1 MQDPVSFLRQDLLI
15 SIPQTFTLLWLTF
28 ATLGLQPGRRWR
40 RIGALAIVNSV
51 YTDLFFHDVSTPV
64 QVLNS
69 VTITTLMLFVLFRD
83 VGVKKRLMIL
93 LLSYVFSALNDL
105 AVYLLYGALYGDAD
119 KARILDSFPAFASC
133 LYPALAVQWLVAA
146 YVGPRAARWFD
157 SLRAAGGYI
166 RRNGLVRVLV
176 CLLLQLFAGSGVL
189 LGRAI
194 PGEYGRY
201 AFFDYLFY
209 ATVLLSLPT
218 LYFVVR
224 LIDRTRQDTVLSTQE
239 HYIDQIS
246 GMFTSIRGQRHDY
259 LNHIQVMHTML
270 QLGKL
275 AELKAYMS
283 DVVKETHQVGDIVQH
298 DIPAVG
304 ALLKAKTAVA
314 LSLGIDFVSD
324 FSGPW
329 NPKSPVKIIDIV
341 KIAGN
346 LIDNA
351 FDEVVKLPAGERRVR
366 ASFKLW
372 DGFLELTVS
381 NPGPPISEA
390 AKARLFE
397 PGFSTKPGENR
408 GLGLPIVRERVAH
421 YDGTLTFH
429 SDENRGTVFQVRL
442 PQKAA
447 QLS

>member
-1 MQDPVSFLRQDLLI
+1 MQDFASFLRQDLLI
-15 SIPQTFTLLWLTF
+15 SIPQAFTLLWLTF
-28 ATLGLQPGRRWR
+28 ATLGLLPAGRWR
-40 RIGALAIVNSV
+40 RIAVLAVVNSV
-51 YTDLFFHDVSTPV
+51 YTDLFFHIVPMPV
-64 QVLNS
+64 HILNS
-69 VTITTLMLFVLFRD
+69 VGITTILLFVLFKD
-83 VGVKKRLMIL
+83 VGAKKKLMIL
-93 LLSYVFSALNDL
+93 LLSYVISSLNDL
-105 AVYLLYGALYGDAD
+105 AVYFLYGAVYGDAD
-119 KARILDSFPAFASC
+119 KARILDDFPAFASC
-133 LYPALAVQWLVAA
+133 MYPVLLVQWLIAA
-146 YVGPRAARWFD
+146 FVGPRAARWFD

-194 PGEYGRY
+194 PGEYERY
-201 AFFDYLFY
+201 AFFEYLFY

-275 AELKAYMS
+275 SELKAYMS
-283 DVVKETHQVGDIVQH
+283 DVVKETHEVGDIVQH

-314 LSLGIDFVSD
+314 LSLGIDFDSD
-324 FSGPW
+324 FAGPW
-329 NPKSPVKIIDIV
+329 NPRSPVKVIDIV

-366 ASFKLW
+366 ASFRLS
-372 DGFLELTVS
+372 DGYLELTVS

-390 AKARLFE
+390 ARARLFE
-397 PGFSTKPGENR
+397 PGFSTKPGADR

-421 YDGTLTFH
+421 YDGTLTVH
-429 SDENRGTVFQVRL
+429 SDEKRGTVFQVRL

>member
-1 MQDPVSFLRQDLLI
+1 MQDLVSFLRQDLLI
-15 SIPQTFTLLWLTF
+15 SIPQAFTLLWLTL
-28 ATLGLQPGRRWR
+28 AALGLQPARRWR
-40 RIGALAIVNSV
+40 RIAALAVVNSV
-51 YTDLFFHDVSTPV
+51 YTDLFFHNVSTPV
-64 QVLNS
+64 QILNS
-69 VTITTLMLFVLFRD
+69 VTITTLMLFALFRD
-83 VGVKKRLMIL
+83 VSVKKRLMIL
-93 LLSYVFSALNDL
+93 LLSYVFSSLNDL
-105 AVYLLYGALYGDAD
+105 AVYILYGSLYGVAD

-133 LYPALAVQWLVAA
+133 MYPVLLVQWLVAA
-146 YVGPRAARWFD
+146 YVGPRTARWFD

-166 RRNGLVRVLV
+166 RRNGLIRVLV

-189 LGRAI
+189 LGRAV

-201 AFFDYLFY
+201 AFFDCLFY

-218 LYFVVR
+218 LYYVIR

-270 QLGKL
+270 QLGKF
-275 AELKAYMS
+275 AELKDYMS
-283 DVVKETHQVGDIVQH
+283 DVVKETHEVGDIVQH

-314 LSLGIDFVSD
+314 LSLGIDFASD
-324 FSGPW
+324 FAGPW
-329 NPKSPVKIIDIV
+329 NPQSPVKIIDIV

-351 FDEVVKLPAGERRVR
+351 FDEVVKLPAGERLVR
-366 ASFKLW
+366 ASFRLC
-372 DGFLELTVS
+372 DGYLELTVS

-390 AKARLFE
+390 ARARLFE
-397 PGFSTKPGENR
+397 PGFSTKPGGNR

-421 YDGTLTFH
+421 YAGTLTVH
-429 SDENRGTVFQVRL
+429 SDEKRGTVFKVRL

>member
-1 MQDPVSFLRQDLLI
+1 M
-15 SIPQTFTLLWLTF
+15 
-28 ATLGLQPGRRWR
+28 
-40 RIGALAIVNSV
+40 
-51 YTDLFFHDVSTPV
+51 
-64 QVLNS
+64 
-69 VTITTLMLFVLFRD
+69 
-83 VGVKKRLMIL
+83 
-93 LLSYVFSALNDL
+93 
-105 AVYLLYGALYGDAD
+105 
-119 KARILDSFPAFASC
+119 
-133 LYPALAVQWLVAA
+133 
-146 YVGPRAARWFD
+146 
-157 SLRAAGGYI
+157 
-166 RRNGLVRVLV
+166 
-176 CLLLQLFAGSGVL
+176 
-189 LGRAI
+189 
-194 PGEYGRY
+194 
-201 AFFDYLFY
+201 
-209 ATVLLSLPT
+209 LLSLPT